1 MSDYRLYCVDGGGN
15 IGFAD
20 WIQASTDEEAISK
33 AREMR
38 ADAQKCEV
46 WLGNQLV
53 AKINSSGRLEL
64 VAT

>member
-33 AREMR
+33 AREML